1 MALVEVGKEESLVGL
16 DKDEEV
22 EFVWGRKRGIGGK
35 RKEVQFYESFIYDGV
50 EYTLY
55 DCVYMHKEGEL
66 PYIGKIIKIWENPD
80 KSRKVKIQ
88 WFFRSTEILYHLKD
102 VNVAENEVFLASGE
116 GTGLANVNPLEAIAG
131 RCNVICTSEDNR
143 NPQPSDEEVKL
154 ADYVFYRA
162 FDVGTCAILD
172 KMIDKVGGLDV
183 KYVFNR
189 KDNEKA
195 CHVLKFA
202 SDKKDNKTA
211 MEYRANGESSGLK
224 TQNHLGAAKVSH
236 LLGKSDVDGHSSLVR
251 QDVQRDTNVS
261 SVNQETVKEVNSV
274 PGEKNSHDLG
284 VAKVAGKSSHLV
296 GRNDVDAQSSPIRE
310 DALHGDANDS
320 QNEQQSTMKG
330 NAAPVLVV
338 NSKIATT
345 IVHNQNTSSEEN
357 ALYTVKNDK
366 KVNTLSIELL
376 VAGERGKPSKDL
388 GILDDR
394 PSKRIKVNGSVT
406 LSEDKGGDNVQKFT
420 VCTND
425 KEVMGTGATPSEERK
440 KSGDSKLSG
449 GLDKNMQNR
458 NNGAALDI
466 RPPKKANI
474 DSVKVKEDRDR
485 GNMSIGKLVD
495 NIGKLPKLSA
505 GVSPKEV
512 ERMGGKSFTITRRPT
527 AESSKWFEAPP
538 WEEVL
543 QTSNLERA
551 LILLENLNPE
561 YTSGEVEDI
570 IWHACREN
578 CTAKMVQRTAFS
590 SPYSGRALVA
600 FKTREAAVRVSKK
613 LTEGCLMVSNQSCIK
628 ASLMHRPL
636 VASFVTLPKTEGNTP
651 SFAGHLCVDKLRLQS
666 QREMKEAV
674 STSHCSQ
681 PNTIEHEMGIEWRL
695 LQSRSDSWWNR
706 LYKQQKEE
714 LRKIASELK
723 RK

>member
-1 MALVEVGKEESLVGL
+1 M
-16 DKDEEV
+16 
-22 EFVWGRKRGIGGK
+22 
-35 RKEVQFYESFIYDGV
+35 
-50 EYTLY
+50 
-55 DCVYMHKEGEL
+55 
-66 PYIGKIIKIWENPD
+66 
-80 KSRKVKIQ
+80 
-88 WFFRSTEILYHLKD
+88 
-102 VNVAENEVFLASGE
+102 
-116 GTGLANVNPLEAIAG
+116 
-131 RCNVICTSEDNR
+131 
-143 NPQPSDEEVKL
+143 

-189 KDNEKA
+189 KESEKA
-195 CHVLKFA
+195 SHVLKLA

-211 MEYRANGESSGLK
+211 VEYRANGESFGLK
-224 TQNHLGAAKVSH
+224 PQNHLGAAKLSH
-236 LLGKSDVDGHSSLVR
+236 LLGKSDVDGQNSLVR
-251 QDVQRDTNVS
+251 QDAVPRDTNVS
-261 SVNQETVKEVNSV
+261 RVNQETAKEVNSV

-284 VAKVAGKSSHLV
+284 VAKAAGKSSHLV

-320 QNEQQSTMKG
+320 HNEQQSTMKG

-345 IVHNQNTSSEEN
+345 AVHNQNTSSEEN

-366 KVNTLSIELL
+366 KVNTLSIELV

-394 PSKRIKVNGSVT
+394 PSKRIKANGSVT
-406 LSEDKGGDNVQKFT
+406 LSEDKGGDNVQKST

-425 KEVMGTGATPSEERK
+425 KEVMGTGATPSEEKK

-458 NNGAALDI
+458 KDGAALDI
-466 RPPKKANI
+466 RPPKRANI
-474 DSVKVKEDRDR
+474 DSLKVKEDRDR
-485 GNMSIGKLVD
+485 SNMSIRKPVD

-505 GVSPKEV
+505 GISPKEV
-512 ERMGGKSFTITRRPT
+512 ERMGGKSFIITRRPI
-527 AESSKWFEAPP
+527 AESSKWFKAPP
-538 WEEVL
+538 WEEVM
-543 QTSNLERA
+543 QTSNEQGT

-590 SPYSGRALVA
+590 SPYYGRALVA
-600 FKTREAAVRVSKK
+600 FKTREAAERVSKK
-613 LTEGCLMVSNQSCIK
+613 LTEGCLMMSNQ
-628 ASLMHRPL
+628 RPL
-636 VASFVTLPKTEGNTP
+636 VASFVTLPKMEGNTP

-695 LQSRSDSWWNR
+695 LQSRSDSWWSR
-706 LYKQQKEE
+706 LYKLSVVKMDSTMGQEWHQYVGSAVCEKENVNREFMISDFLDLTSGNGVLPISSLE
-714 LRKIASELK
+714 LCKSFVRLTHLVVRISLYFI
-723 RK
+723 

>member
-1 MALVEVGKEESLVGL
+1 MALVEAVKAEPLAVL

-35 RKEVQFYESFIYDGV
+35 RKEVQFYESFTYDGV
-50 EYTLY
+50 EYALY

-80 KSRKVKIQ
+80 KSRKIKIH

-102 VNVAENEVFLASGE
+102 VKVAENEVFLASGE

-143 NPQPSDEEVKL
+143 NPQPSDEEVKM

-189 KDNEKA
+189 KESEKA
-195 CHVLKFA
+195 SHVLKLA

-211 MEYRANGESSGLK
+211 VEYRANGESFGLK
-224 TQNHLGAAKVSH
+224 PQNHLGAAKLSH
-236 LLGKSDVDGHSSLVR
+236 LLGKSDVDGQNSLVR
-251 QDVQRDTNVS
+251 QDAVPRDTNVS
-261 SVNQETVKEVNSV
+261 RVNQETAKEVNSV

-284 VAKVAGKSSHLV
+284 VAKAAGKSSHLV

-320 QNEQQSTMKG
+320 HNEQQSTMKG

-345 IVHNQNTSSEEN
+345 AVHNQNTSSEEN

-366 KVNTLSIELL
+366 KVNTLSIELV

-406 LSEDKGGDNVQKFT
+406 LSEDKGGDNVQKST

-425 KEVMGTGATPSEERK
+425 KEVMGTGATPSEEKK

-458 NNGAALDI
+458 KDGAALDI
-466 RPPKKANI
+466 RPPKRANI
-474 DSVKVKEDRDR
+474 DSLKVKEDRDR
-485 GNMSIGKLVD
+485 SNMSIRKPVD

-505 GVSPKEV
+505 GISPKEV
-512 ERMGGKSFTITRRPT
+512 ERMGGKSFIITRRPI
-527 AESSKWFEAPP
+527 AESSKWFKAPP
-538 WEEVL
+538 WEEVM
-543 QTSNLERA
+543 QTSNEQGT

-590 SPYSGRALVA
+590 SPYYGRALVA
-600 FKTREAAVRVSKK
+600 FKTREAAERVSKK
-613 LTEGCLMVSNQSCIK
+613 LTEGCLMMSNQ
-628 ASLMHRPL
+628 RPL
-636 VASFVTLPKTEGNTP
+636 VASFVTLPKMEGNTP

-714 LRKIASELK
+714 LRKIVSELK

>member
-55 DCVYMHKEGEL
+55 DCVYMHKEGEH

-102 VNVAENEVFLASGE
+102 VKVAENEVFLASGE

-131 RCNVICTSEDNR
+131 RCNVICTSEDIR

-189 KDNEKA
+189 KDSEKA
-195 CHVLKFA
+195 SHVLKFA

-224 TQNHLGAAKVSH
+224 PQNHAKVSH
-236 LLGKSDVDGHSSLVR
+236 LLGKSDVDGQSSLVR

-261 SVNQETVKEVNSV
+261 SVNQETVKEVNYV

-310 DALHGDANDS
+310 DVLHGDANDS

-330 NAAPVLVV
+330 NDAPVLVV

-376 VAGERGKPSKDL
+376 VAGERGKPSKEL

-406 LSEDKGGDNVQKFT
+406 LSEDKGGDSVQKFT

-458 NNGAALDI
+458 NDGAALDI

-512 ERMGGKSFTITRRPT
+512 ERMGGKSFIITRRPI

-613 LTEGCLMVSNQSCIK
+613 LTEGCLMVSNQ
-628 ASLMHRPL
+628 RPL

-706 LYKQQKEE
+706 LYKQQKDE

>member
-1 MALVEVGKEESLVGL
+1 MALVEAVKVEPLAVL

-35 RKEVQFYESFIYDGV
+35 RKEVQFYESFTYDGV
-50 EYTLY
+50 EYALY
-55 DCVYMHKEGEL
+55 DCVYMHKEGEI

-80 KSRKVKIQ
+80 KSRKIKIH

-102 VNVAENEVFLASGE
+102 VKVAENEVFLASGE

-143 NPQPSDEEVKL
+143 NPQPSDEEVKM

-189 KDNEKA
+189 KESEKA
-195 CHVLKFA
+195 SHVLKLA

-211 MEYRANGESSGLK
+211 VEYRANGESFGLK
-224 TQNHLGAAKVSH
+224 PQNHLGAAKLSH
-236 LLGKSDVDGHSSLVR
+236 LLGKSDVDGQNSLVR
-251 QDVQRDTNVS
+251 QDAIQRDTNVS
-261 SVNQETVKEVNSV
+261 RVNQETAKEVNSV

-284 VAKVAGKSSHLV
+284 VAKAAGKSSHLV

-320 QNEQQSTMKG
+320 HNEQQSTMKG

-345 IVHNQNTSSEEN
+345 VVHNQNTSSEEN

-366 KVNTLSIELL
+366 KVNTLSIELV

-406 LSEDKGGDNVQKFT
+406 LSEDKGGDNVQKST

-458 NNGAALDI
+458 KDGAALDI
-466 RPPKKANI
+466 RPPKRANI
-474 DSVKVKEDRDR
+474 DSLKVKEDRDR
-485 GNMSIGKLVD
+485 SNMSIRKPVD
-495 NIGKLPKLSA
+495 NIGKLPKLSV
-505 GVSPKEV
+505 GISPKEV
-512 ERMGGKSFTITRRPT
+512 ERMGGKSLIITRRPI
-527 AESSKWFEAPP
+527 AESSKWFKAPP
-538 WEEVL
+538 WEEVM
-543 QTSNLERA
+543 QTSNEQGT

-590 SPYSGRALVA
+590 SPYYGRALVA
-600 FKTREAAVRVSKK
+600 FKTREAAERVSKK
-613 LTEGCLMVSNQSCIK
+613 LTEGCLMMSNQ
-628 ASLMHRPL
+628 RPL
-636 VASFVTLPKTEGNTP
+636 VASFVTLPKMEGNTP

-714 LRKIASELK
+714 LRKIVSELK

>member
-1 MALVEVGKEESLVGL
+1 MALVEAVKVEPLAVL

-35 RKEVQFYESFIYDGV
+35 RKEVQFYESFTYDGV
-50 EYTLY
+50 EYALY

-80 KSRKVKIQ
+80 KSRKIKIH

-102 VNVAENEVFLASGE
+102 VKVAENEVFLASGE

-143 NPQPSDEEVKL
+143 NPQPSDEEVKM

-172 KMIDKVGGLDV
+172 KMIDKIGGLDV

-189 KDNEKA
+189 KESEKA
-195 CHVLKFA
+195 SHVLKLA

-211 MEYRANGESSGLK
+211 VEYRTNGESFGLK
-224 TQNHLGAAKVSH
+224 PQNHLGAAKLSH
-236 LLGKSDVDGHSSLVR
+236 LLGKSDVDGQNSLVR
-251 QDVQRDTNVS
+251 QDAIQRDTNVS
-261 SVNQETVKEVNSV
+261 RVNQETAKEVNSV

-284 VAKVAGKSSHLV
+284 VAKAAGKSSHLV

-320 QNEQQSTMKG
+320 HNEQQSTMKG

-345 IVHNQNTSSEEN
+345 VVHNQNTSSEEN

-366 KVNTLSIELL
+366 KVNTLSIELV

-406 LSEDKGGDNVQKFT
+406 LSEDKGGDNVQKST

-458 NNGAALDI
+458 KDGAALDI
-466 RPPKKANI
+466 RPPKRANI
-474 DSVKVKEDRDR
+474 DSLKVKEDRDR
-485 GNMSIGKLVD
+485 SNMSIRKPVD

-505 GVSPKEV
+505 GISPKEV
-512 ERMGGKSFTITRRPT
+512 ERMGGKSLIITRRP
-527 AESSKWFEAPP
+527 
-538 WEEVL
+538 
-543 QTSNLERA
+543 
-551 LILLENLNPE
+551 I
-561 YTSGEVEDI
+561 
-570 IWHACREN
+570 
-578 CTAKMVQRTAFS
+578 
-590 SPYSGRALVA
+590 
-600 FKTREAAVRVSKK
+600 AV
-613 LTEGCLMVSNQSCIK
+613 
-628 ASLMHRPL
+628 
-636 VASFVTLPKTEGNTP
+636 
-651 SFAGHLCVDKLRLQS
+651 SFASSNVIFL
-666 QREMKEAV
+666 
-674 STSHCSQ
+674 
-681 PNTIEHEMGIEWRL
+681 
-695 LQSRSDSWWNR
+695 
-706 LYKQQKEE
+706 
-714 LRKIASELK
+714 
-723 RK
+723 

>member
-1 MALVEVGKEESLVGL
+1 MALVEAVKVVPLAVL

-35 RKEVQFYESFIYDGV
+35 RKEVQFYESFTYDGV
-50 EYTLY
+50 EYALY

-80 KSRKVKIQ
+80 KSRKIKIH

-102 VNVAENEVFLASGE
+102 VKVAENEVFLASGE

-131 RCNVICTSEDNR
+131 KCNVICISEDNR
-143 NPQPSDEEVKL
+143 NPQPSDEEVKM

-162 FDVGTCAILD
+162 FDVGNCTILD
-172 KMIDKVGGLDV
+172 KMVDKVGGLDV

-189 KDNEKA
+189 KESEKA
-195 CHVLKFA
+195 SHVLKLD
-202 SDKKDNKTA
+202 SDKKDDKTA
-211 MEYRANGESSGLK
+211 VEYRANGESFGLK
-224 TQNHLGAAKVSH
+224 PQKYLGTAKVSH
-236 LLGKSDVDGHSSLVR
+236 LLGKSDVDGQSSPLVR
-251 QDVQRDTNVS
+251 QDASQRDTNVS
-261 SVNQETVKEVNSV
+261 RVNQETAKKGNSV

-284 VAKVAGKSSHLV
+284 VAKAAGKSSHLV
-296 GRNDVDAQSSPIRE
+296 GRSDVDAQSSPIRE

-320 QNEQQSTMKG
+320 HIEQQSTMKG
-330 NAAPVLVV
+330 NATPVLVV
-338 NSKIATT
+338 NSRIATT
-345 IVHNQNTSSEEN
+345 VVHNQNTLSEEN
-357 ALYTVKNDK
+357 ALCTVKNDK
-366 KVNTLSIELL
+366 KVNKLSIEL
-376 VAGERGKPSKDL
+376 VEAGERGKPSKDL
-388 GILDDR
+388 GILDSR
-394 PSKRIKVNGSVT
+394 PSKRIKVNGSVK
-406 LSEDKGGDNVQKFT
+406 LSEDKGGDSVQKST
-420 VCTND
+420 VCRND

-449 GLDKNMQNR
+449 GLDKNMQSR
-458 NNGAALDI
+458 KDGAALDI

-474 DSVKVKEDRDR
+474 DSLKVKEDRDR
-485 GNMSIGKLVD
+485 SNMSIGKPVD

-505 GVSPKEV
+505 GISPKEV
-512 ERMGGKSFTITRRPT
+512 ERMGGKSFIITRRPV
-527 AESSKWFEAPP
+527 AESSKWFKAPP
-538 WEEVL
+538 WEEVM
-543 QTSNLERA
+543 QTSNEQGT

-600 FKTREAAVRVSKK
+600 FKTREAAERVSKM
-613 LTEGCLMVSNQSCIK
+613 LADGCLMLSNQ
-628 ASLMHRPL
+628 RPL
-636 VASFVTLPKTEGNTP
+636 VASFVTLPKMEGNTP
-651 SFAGHLCVDKLRLQS
+651 SFAGHLCVDKLRLQL

-681 PNTIEHEMGIEWRL
+681 GNTIEDEMGIEWRL

-714 LRKIASELK
+714 LRKTVSELK

>member
-1 MALVEVGKEESLVGL
+1 MALVEAVKVEPLAVL

-35 RKEVQFYESFIYDGV
+35 RKEVQFYESFTYDGV
-50 EYTLY
+50 EYALY
-55 DCVYMHKEGEL
+55 DSVYMHKEGEL

-80 KSRKVKIQ
+80 KSRKIKIH

-102 VNVAENEVFLASGE
+102 VKVAENEVFLASGE

-143 NPQPSDEEVKL
+143 NPQPSDEEVKM

-189 KDNEKA
+189 KESEKA
-195 CHVLKFA
+195 SHVLKLG

-211 MEYRANGESSGLK
+211 VEYRANGESFGLK
-224 TQNHLGAAKVSH
+224 PQNHLGAAKLSH
-236 LLGKSDVDGHSSLVR
+236 LLGKSDVDGQNSLVR
-251 QDVQRDTNVS
+251 QDAVQRDTNVS
-261 SVNQETVKEVNSV
+261 RVNQETAKEVNSV

-284 VAKVAGKSSHLV
+284 VAKAAGIHLV

-320 QNEQQSTMKG
+320 HNEQQSTMKG

-345 IVHNQNTSSEEN
+345 VVHNQNTSSEEN

-366 KVNTLSIELL
+366 KVNTLSIELV

-406 LSEDKGGDNVQKFT
+406 LSEDKGGDNVQKST

-458 NNGAALDI
+458 KGGTALDI
-466 RPPKKANI
+466 RPSKRANI
-474 DSVKVKEDRDR
+474 DSLKVKEDRDKS
-485 GNMSIGKLVD
+485 NMSIRKPVD

-505 GVSPKEV
+505 GISPKEV
-512 ERMGGKSFTITRRPT
+512 ERMGGKSLIITRRPI
-527 AESSKWFEAPP
+527 AESSKWFKAPP
-538 WEEVL
+538 WEEVM
-543 QTSNLERA
+543 QTSNEQGT

-590 SPYSGRALVA
+590 SPYYGRALVA
-600 FKTREAAVRVSKK
+600 FKTREAAERVSKK
-613 LTEGCLMVSNQSCIK
+613 LTEGCLMMSNQ
-628 ASLMHRPL
+628 RPL
-636 VASFVTLPKTEGNTP
+636 VASFVTLPKMEGNTP

-714 LRKIASELK
+714 LRKIVSELK

>member
-1 MALVEVGKEESLVGL
+1 M
-16 DKDEEV
+16 
-22 EFVWGRKRGIGGK
+22 
-35 RKEVQFYESFIYDGV
+35 
-50 EYTLY
+50 
-55 DCVYMHKEGEL
+55 
-66 PYIGKIIKIWENPD
+66 
-80 KSRKVKIQ
+80 
-88 WFFRSTEILYHLKD
+88 
-102 VNVAENEVFLASGE
+102 
-116 GTGLANVNPLEAIAG
+116 
-131 RCNVICTSEDNR
+131 
-143 NPQPSDEEVKL
+143 

-189 KDNEKA
+189 KESEKA
-195 CHVLKFA
+195 SHVLKLA

-211 MEYRANGESSGLK
+211 VEYRANGESFGLK
-224 TQNHLGAAKVSH
+224 PQNHLGAAKLSH
-236 LLGKSDVDGHSSLVR
+236 LLGKSDVDGQNSLVR
-251 QDVQRDTNVS
+251 QDAVQRDTNVS
-261 SVNQETVKEVNSV
+261 HVNQETAKEVNSV

-284 VAKVAGKSSHLV
+284 VAKAAGKSSHLV
-296 GRNDVDAQSSPIRE
+296 GRNDVDAQSSRIRE

-338 NSKIATT
+338 NSNIATT
-345 IVHNQNTSSEEN
+345 AVHNQNTSSEEN

-366 KVNTLSIELL
+366 KVNTLSIELV

-388 GILDDR
+388 VILDDR

-406 LSEDKGGDNVQKFT
+406 LSEDKGGDNVQKST

-458 NNGAALDI
+458 KDGAALDI
-466 RPPKKANI
+466 RPPKRANI
-474 DSVKVKEDRDR
+474 DSLKVKEDRDR
-485 GNMSIGKLVD
+485 SNMSIRKPVD

-505 GVSPKEV
+505 GISPKEV
-512 ERMGGKSFTITRRPT
+512 ERMGGKSFIITRRPI
-527 AESSKWFEAPP
+527 AESSKWFKAPP
-538 WEEVL
+538 WEEVM
-543 QTSNLERA
+543 QTSNEQGT

-590 SPYSGRALVA
+590 SPYYGRALVA
-600 FKTREAAVRVSKK
+600 FKTREAAERVSKK
-613 LTEGCLMVSNQSCIK
+613 LTEGCLMMSNQ
-628 ASLMHRPL
+628 RPL
-636 VASFVTLPKTEGNTP
+636 VASFVTLPKMEGNTP

-714 LRKIASELK
+714 LRKIVSELK